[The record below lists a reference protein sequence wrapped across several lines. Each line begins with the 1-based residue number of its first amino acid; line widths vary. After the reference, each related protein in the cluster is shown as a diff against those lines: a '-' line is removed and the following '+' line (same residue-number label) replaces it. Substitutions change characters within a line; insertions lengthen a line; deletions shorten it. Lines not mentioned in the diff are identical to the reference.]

1 MKAKHITRV
10 ALVLI
15 LTLLVVLLASC
26 DLGSH
31 KQSQSSLKQPP
42 RAPVS
47 QSQTESESESLTGSE
62 AQSSTLDNN
71 KDYMQSSSTFIE
83 ESELQTESEIQTDS
97 ELQTES
103 VNQTESENQTEAQTE
118 SEIQKE
124 SEAQTEEKTDELDKE
139 EQVYTTVIEQTTIN
153 QTINQDITNNEITIQ
168 GTESSV
174 AYATSKGLRSIVSV
188 YCTFKTTVSSG
199 STWNPSTSEQTYS
212 SAGSG
217 VIYQLDINGNAFVIT
232 NYHVVYD
239 VNSNTENKIS
249 DDIMLFLYGMEYI
262 EYKIPATY
270 VGGSMQYDLAI
281 LRVEDSEI
289 LKDAL
294 SRGAVAQASFADSTG
309 IIVGQTAIAIG
320 NPQAGGISATSGIVS
335 VDSEYIDMTGADGKT
350 PVSFR
355 VIRVDTAI
363 NQGNSGGGLFNDK
376 GEIIGIVNAK
386 IISSDVEN
394 IGYAIPSNVARAITD
409 NIIYYCFEQECESVM
424 RIMLGISVTQAA
436 LYTEY
441 DELTGIL
448 HKYEQIKV
456 HSTTEGSLADGKLL
470 PEDIIK
476 SVTLRG
482 KTTEITRQHYVIDTL
497 LDARVGDLVT
507 IVVKRANADGGYD
520 EVSIEL
526 EVTQDCLTV
535 FS

>member
-1 MKAKHITRV
+1 MKVKHITRV

-26 DLGSH
+26 DFGSH
-31 KQSQSSLKQPP
+31 KQSQSSLKPP
-42 RAPVS
+42 PKAPVS
-47 QSQTESESESLTGSE
+47 QSQTESESESLTESE
-62 AQSSTLDNN
+62 AQSSTLDND
-71 KDYMQSSSTFIE
+71 KDYVQSSSSFIE
-83 ESELQTESEIQTDS
+83 ESEPQTESEIQTDS

-103 VNQTESENQTEAQTE
+103 ENLTE
-118 SEIQKE
+118 SEIQ
-124 SEAQTEEKTDELDKE
+124 SEAQTEEKKEELEKDELEKE
-139 EQVYTTVIEQTTIN
+139 EQVYTTIIEQTTIN

-217 VIYQLDINGNAFVIT
+217 VIYQLDVNGDAFVIT

-270 VGGSMQYDLAI
+270 VGGSMQYDLAV

-394 IGYAIPSNVARAITD
+394 IGYAIPSNVARAIAD

-448 HKYEQIKV
+448 QKYEQIKV

-476 SVTLRG
+476 SVTLRE
-482 KTTEITRQHYVIDTL
+482 KTTEITRQHYIIDTL

-507 IVVKRANADGGYD
+507 IVVKRANADGDYD
-520 EVSIEL
+520 EVTIEL
-526 EVTQDCLTV
+526 EVTEDCLTA